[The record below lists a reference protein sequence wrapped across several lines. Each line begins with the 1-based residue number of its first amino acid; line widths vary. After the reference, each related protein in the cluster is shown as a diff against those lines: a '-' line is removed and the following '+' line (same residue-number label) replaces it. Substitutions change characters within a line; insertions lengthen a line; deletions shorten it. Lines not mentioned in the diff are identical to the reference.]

1 LNLFVNWVVPF
12 AVLLSRAA
20 KRSARVLAAV
30 CVLLLGGHWLD
41 LYLVIMPET
50 WSGPQAG
57 PLEAII
63 PLGYAGL
70 FVYLMS
76 RALAQAPLLPPH
88 DPYLDESLNHET

>member
-1 LNLFVNWVVPF
+1 
-12 AVLLSRAA
+12 
-20 KRSARVLAAV
+20 
-30 CVLLLGGHWLD
+30 

-63 PLGYAGL
+63 PLGYASL

-76 RALAQAPLLPPH
+76 RALARAPLLPRH
-88 DPYLDESLNHET
+88 DPYLNESLNHET